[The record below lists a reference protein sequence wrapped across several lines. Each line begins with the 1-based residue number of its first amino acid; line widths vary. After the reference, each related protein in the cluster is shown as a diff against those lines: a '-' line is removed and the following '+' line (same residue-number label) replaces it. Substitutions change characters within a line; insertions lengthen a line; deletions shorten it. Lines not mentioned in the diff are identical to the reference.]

1 MILSIVLLVLLILV
15 ISLIILFCF
24 YVFLPSIQMNED
36 NSSDSLMPQQ
46 KKSFIIPEDTV
57 FEKTELKAF
66 VLCNCKKST
75 TLPRIDF
82 NEGHTCFMA
91 KNTYGTGLD
100 CKYACIGLG
109 DCAKVC
115 PQQAI
120 FFENNTAVISNNC
133 CGCGKCIEV
142 CPQKIIKLID
152 KKTQKLIVC
161 DNNHEELTSC
171 NKHQVEENI
180 SWTDKK
186 DFKIWTYCY
195 KILSRIFK

>member
-24 YVFLPSIQMNED
+24 YVFLPSINLEDKNNED
-36 NSSDSLMPQQ
+36 SIIPKNN
-46 KKSFIIPEDTV
+46 KTFIIPEDTV
-57 FEKTELKAF
+57 FENNDYKAF
-66 VLCNCKKST
+66 VLCNCKKET
-75 TLPRIDF
+75 KLQRIDF
-82 NEGHTCFMA
+82 NEGHSCFMA

-120 FFENNTAVISNNC
+120 FFENTTAVISNNC

-152 KKTQKLIVC
+152 KKTQKLVVC

-171 NKHQVEENI
+171 NKHLVEENI
-180 SWTDKK
+180 SWPDKK
-186 DFKIWTYCY
+186 DFKIWAYCY

>member
-1 MILSIVLLVLLILV
+1 MILSIVLLI
-15 ISLIILFCF
+15 LIILVVSILILFSF
-24 YVFLPSIQMNED
+24 YVFLPSIHLEKDAD
-36 NSSDSLMPQQ
+36 NSIIPKND
-46 KKSFIIPEDTV
+46 KIFIIPEDKV
-57 FEKTELKAF
+57 FEKNEYKAF
-66 VLCNCKKST
+66 VMCNCKKET
-75 TLPRIDF
+75 KLNRIEF

-120 FFENNTAVISNNC
+120 FIQNNTAVISNNC

-142 CPQKIIKLID
+142 CPQKIIKLIEQN
-152 KKTQKLIVC
+152 TQKYIVC

-171 NKHQVEENI
+171 NKHLVEENI
-180 SWTDKK
+180 SWPDKK